1 MMPLVPY
8 AWLIGAQAADGYHQA
23 GTTRMSRD
31 PTHGVV
37 DEHLR
42 VHGIDNLHLASGSTF
57 VTSGQANTTFMIVAF
72 ALRLADRL
80 HGALQ
85 A

>member
-1 MMPLVPY
+1 VGFRDLVDCAPR
-8 AWLIGAQAADGYHQA
+8 QFVSDSPC
-23 GTTRMSRD
+23 R
-31 PTHGVV
+31 
-37 DEHLR
+37 
-42 VHGIDNLHLASGSTF
+42 GSTF